1 MNTIADLRS
10 FDVLIV
16 GSGPAGASTAIH
28 CAQAGLNVAILER
41 LEFPRHR
48 PGETLHPGI
57 EPLLDQLGVIEQVR
71 AANYLRHEGNWVEWG
86 NEQNFVP
93 FGSDADGTWLGFQ
106 AWRANFD
113 AILLERVR
121 ELGVQIMQPC
131 RAIGLLQD
139 QEQIIGVKT
148 SQGKIQASFVVDA
161 GGGFH
166 WLARQLNLEIQKL
179 SPPLIAYYGYVQ
191 GSCPQRD
198 NIPAI
203 VADQQGWTWTAR
215 VRPHLYQWTRLQLDG
230 KQLDLDWYPQE
241 LSGLAPQGKMLKEDV
256 MWRAISQP
264 AGKGY
269 FVVGDAA
276 FVLDPA
282 SSHGVLKAIMSGIM
296 ASHAIVKNLRFG
308 QDEYVVTNAYC
319 QWIRTWFRKDVEE
332 LRKFYLRLPNPPN
345 WISSSQ
351 VFI

>member
-1 MNTIADLRS
+1 MKAIVDLRS
-10 FDVLIV
+10 LDVLII
-16 GSGPAGASTAIH
+16 GSGPSGTSTAIH
-28 CAQAGLNVAILER
+28 CAQAGLKVAILER
-41 LEFPRHR
+41 QEFPRHR

-57 EPLLDQLGVIEQVR
+57 EPLLEQLGVGDRVR

-131 RAIGLLQD
+131 RAISLLQD
-139 QEQIIGVKT
+139 QGKIIGVKT
-148 SQGKIQASFVVDA
+148 SEGELQASFVVDA
-161 GGGFH
+161 TGSFH
-166 WLARQLNLEIQKL
+166 WLTRQLNLEIQKR
-179 SPPLIAYYGYVQ
+179 SPPLIAYYGYVE
-191 GSCPQRD
+191 GYCPKRD
-198 NIPAI
+198 DIPAI

-215 VRPHLYQWTRLQLDG
+215 VRPHLYQWTRLPLDG
-230 KQLDLDWYPQE
+230 KQLDRDWCPKE
-241 LSGLAPQGKMLKEDV
+241 FSGLAPQGKIRKEDV
-256 MWRAISQP
+256 TWRAISQP
-264 AGKGY
+264 SGNGY
-269 FVVGDAA
+269 FAVGDAA

-296 ASHAIVKNLRFG
+296 AGHGIVKILRFG
-308 QDEYVVTNAYC
+308 QSEYIVTNGYC
-319 QWIRTWFRKDVEE
+319 QWILTWFRKDLEE

-345 WISSSQ
+345 WISDWRC
-351 VFI
+351 